1 MNSFENL
8 VLVVEA
14 KGEVLS
20 SNLDVFRESVRENL
34 LLVNR
39 DLRSDEDFGQA
50 ELDVKGLKF
59 AEEVVKEAKRKALED
74 AEGLNAFFVALDES
88 ADEVRQARLEL
99 EKLIKERKEKVKK
112 ELVEEAVGAL
122 DCDFS
127 LRSRFNGVFDSEVK
141 GKKSVDSI
149 KKGLAR
155 AVALCNGSIRES
167 REVIAFFKAQYG
179 DHSVPD
185 ELSLEV
191 MNASVVKVELQR
203 RAELK
208 RADEEK
214 ARLVEEAAQARREAQ
229 VARAQV
235 AQVAEVAEVPTQPA
249 SMQVNELAGAS
260 VGASSSV
267 GASVGVGVVGGG
279 SSVGLSGVCCVR
291 QARSAVEEW
300 ADFKMGVVAVFRKIK
315 EARESL
321 RYEENVDRVAVFARA
336 VNEAWQVANS
346 KDGGS
351 LS

>member
-235 AQVAEVAEVPTQPA
+235 AQVA
-249 SMQVNELAGAS
+249 
-260 VGASSSV
+260 
-267 GASVGVGVVGGG
+267 
-279 SSVGLSGVCCVR
+279 
-291 QARSAVEEW
+291 
-300 ADFKMGVVAVFRKIK
+300 
-315 EARESL
+315 
-321 RYEENVDRVAVFARA
+321 
-336 VNEAWQVANS
+336 
-346 KDGGS
+346 
-351 LS
+351 